1 MAFPLD
7 GAGSTPELLES
18 CARQMGTV
26 KSNAIALNTSRRLA
40 SDLQALMG
48 QNAATLL
55 KTGLLIFVMIMASLL
70 VWMWW
75 LGRLKVKRNSH
86 FSRQVN
92 NSPFIHFV
100 SAQSHVSR

>member
-1 MAFPLD
+1 MALPLD
-7 GAGSTPELLES
+7 GAGSTAGLFES
-18 CARQMGTV
+18 CASEMGPV
-26 KSNAIALNTSRRLA
+26 KSNAIALNKSRRLA
-40 SDLQALMG
+40 SDLQALLG

-55 KTGLLIFVMIMASLL
+55 KTGLLIFIMIMASLL
-70 VWMWW
+70 VWMCW

-92 NSPFIHFV
+92 DSPSIHFV